1 MKRRS
6 KRIAV
11 TAIAGLTAAGVA
23 ACSSSTTS
31 SGGPSG
37 QPVHGGTLKF
47 VAASGPDH
55 IDTVPAYYTADYI
68 LERGYARQLLT
79 YPTAPGKTL
88 TSAGWTKNITP
99 VPDIATAVPK
109 PTNGGKTYTFH
120 IKPGVDWNTSPP
132 RQVTADD
139 FIREYKAFCN
149 PVSPVGNPLY
159 YEATIAGLKQYCD
172 AENAFFAKKSNKPTA
187 ANIANFQNSH
197 DISGIKAVSSSTIR

>member
-88 TSAGWTKNITP
+88 GSAGWKKNITP
-99 VPDIATAVPK
+99 VPDVATKVP
-109 PTNGGKTYTFH
+109 TTSNGGVTNRGLTYTFH
-120 IKPGVDWNTSPP
+120 IKKGVDWNT
-132 RQVTADD
+132 
-139 FIREYKAFCN
+139 
-149 PVSPVGNPLY
+149 
-159 YEATIAGLKQYCD
+159 
-172 AENAFFAKKSNKPTA
+172 
-187 ANIANFQNSH
+187 
-197 DISGIKAVSSSTIR
+197 